1 MSVIKVGIVTAEQIQ
16 FRLNGDYLFGDRE
29 FGAGEETVTATETA
43 IRWRGQLYHEILFT
57 PKEASNAS
65 FSLSDVTIGVDFHWQ
80 RQETQTFRGSLRLI
94 NDRGRVCAINI
105 LPLEEYLKSVISSEM
120 SATASLPFLKAHA
133 VISRSWLLAQISK
146 SSRVQGSRVQGSR
159 VESQGSRV
167 EFQVSGEP
175 LRDNEISTSRYN
187 GMKGGSHIR
196 WYDREDHTLFD
207 VCADDHCQRYQGITK
222 ISNPT
227 AIKAVEET
235 AGEVLVY
242 DGEICDARFS
252 KCCGGMMEEFASCW
266 DDQQKPYLVAKPD
279 ILYDERAR
287 GVKEAFCNT
296 ADPKILSQV
305 LNDFD
310 QETTDFYRWN
320 VEYSGNELDELV
332 KRKSGIDFGHIL
344 SMTPIQR
351 GPSGRIILL
360 EIQGT
365 KCTVT
370 VGKELEIRK
379 WLSPSHLYSSAFE
392 VIPLADGF
400 RLEGKGWG
408 HGVGLSQIGAAVM
421 GSLGYSYR
429 EILEHYYPGTE
440 IIHNA

>member
-1 MSVIKVGIVTAEQIQ
+1 MARST
-16 FRLNGDYLFGDRE
+16 L
-29 FGAGEETVTATETA
+29 
-43 IRWRGQLYHEILFT
+43 HEILFT

-146 SSRVQGSRVQGSR
+146 SSRVQGSRVQGATLN
-159 VESQGSRV
+159 SQ
-167 EFQVSGEP
+167 F
-175 LRDNEISTSRYN
+175 STLNS
-187 GMKGGSHIR
+187 IVR

-207 VCADDHCQRYQGITK
+207 VCADDHCQRYQGISK
-222 ISNPT
+222 ISNHT

-266 DDQQKPYLVAKPD
+266 DNQQKPYLVAKPD

-344 SMTPIQR
+344 SMTPVRR

-408 HGVGLSQIGAAVM
+408 HGVGLCQIGAAVM

-440 IIHNA
+440 VIYNA